1 MIQVI
6 FVSESILKGKKRVNS
21 VLDRYAKRI
30 GGETWT
36 TPITQEGLD
45 VVKNTLKSIA
55 TKQTNVSCFK
65 KTPLGNKLIFSI
77 GRPITR
83 ENEAISVHRH
93 YKKKKINVPDYIKD
107 ATILNR
113 LAGLF
118 HDLGKIS
125 NEFQKKIS
133 LTEEQK
139 KKDRSAL
146 SDSVRHE
153 LISFYLFN
161 HFEENHQIDFKD
173 AWNKAQDDLNIHPND
188 TFINS
193 NISSWRDL
201 VRFIILTHHKLPANA
216 TKDSNGFSLKR
227 KNSLFPY
234 FKNKELPKTKISIA
248 YDFYS
253 EEQISKVIKEIRFI
267 LKRLSQKEEQK
278 SPSYWFGLSY
288 LCRSHFIL
296 ADHEQSS
303 IALDYSREVP
313 KKGDSLYANT
323 HINNK
328 NERVYFNQ
336 PLDWHLKHVSERASQ
351 LLFETEIMKLKG
363 LNKETTSSIL
373 SHTDHPRFVW
383 QNIAMDYMMSL
394 EENTQALV
402 LNIAGTGRGKTRSN
416 VSILASLN
424 KNRND
429 LKPLRFSTLLN
440 LKNLTLQ
447 TTDAYK
453 EQLKIPKN
461 EIIGVIGDLNTMALH
476 NHSKTHNEIALK
488 TFLDSDEIDED
499 EDNFDEVDIV
509 SFDEI
514 DTPKFLDTILEKT
527 IVRENKTIILK
538 KKNKNS
544 QVLAAPVLVSTI
556 DFMINAGDITKQKK
570 HSLPFLRLM
579 NSDLILDEID
589 SYDPNALVA
598 VSRIVMLS
606 AMLGNNI
613 VASSATLSESCA
625 ELIFNAYKKGI
636 KLRES
641 LLNIE
646 NRSEVIIVDDRV
658 SPQKINWHSSNDD
671 FNDFYSQ
678 HLFEYFSKN
687 EPAKKIGKVLS
698 FDKTEY
704 GLLNAIESQII
715 DFHSDFKHGF
725 LGKQISFGLIRIAN
739 INQAVHVAKFIS
751 QSDALK
757 HKVKVCCYHSQL
769 TTLHRHYIEENL
781 DLILKRGKKEE
792 NYTQMPSFI
801 DTVNTSKEEDV
812 IFVVVAT
819 SVEEIGRDHDFDWC
833 ICEPSSTQS
842 LVQTAGRV
850 NRHREVNVSKPNF
863 AILEYNFRA
872 LRGDD
877 KVFCR
882 PGLDQN
888 IIIEQ
893 TTPAT
898 QSKGF
903 APKKRM
909 STDLSSYTYKSYSA
923 KVLNI
928 TDVSMKNLLNEEEI
942 SKRIDAS
949 LKFSKKDDKEVHLFS
964 MLDNIF
970 LKEQLK
976 NAFSIFNEDSYTYHF
991 FNQDFYRYYTL
1002 RDKKGADV
1010 FLDISL
1016 SRTTL
1021 HYKNNSTNVNITVD
1035 PPVDNAFLD
1044 INSIDKA
1051 KRKKIIKDYEY
1062 PADSIKL
1069 SVYKVDNIISEV
1081 EACHYHPNFGLYR
1094 PIKQ

>member
-30 GGETWT
+30 GSETWT

-45 VVKNTLKSIA
+45 VVKNTLNSIA

-65 KTPLGNKLIFSI
+65 KTPLGNKLLFSI
-77 GRPITR
+77 GRPVTR

-93 YKKKKINVPDYIKD
+93 HKKKKFNVPNHIKH

-118 HDLGKIS
+118 HDLGKVS

-153 LISFYLFN
+153 LISFHLFN
-161 HFEENHQIDFKD
+161 HFEKDHQIDFKH
-173 AWNKAQDDLNIHPND
+173 AWAKTQDNLNTHNND

-193 NISSWRDL
+193 NMSSWQDL

-216 TKDSNGFSLKR
+216 TKDQKGFFLKK

-234 FKNKELPKTKISIA
+234 FKNKELPKTKISIS
-248 YDFYS
+248 YDSYS
-253 EEQISKVIKEIRFI
+253 EEQISNILKEIRFI
-267 LKRLSQKEEQK
+267 LQRLSQKEEQK
-278 SPSYWFGLSY
+278 STSYWFALSY

-303 IALDYSREVP
+303 IALEYAKEVP

-351 LLFETEIMKLKG
+351 LLFETEVMKLKG

-373 SHTDHPRFVW
+373 SHTEHPRFVW

-424 KNRND
+424 NNRSD

-476 NHSKTHNEIALK
+476 NHSKTHNEIALQ

-499 EDNFDEVDIV
+499 EDSFDEVDIV

-527 IVRENKTIILK
+527 IVKENKTIILK
-538 KKNKNS
+538 KQNKNS

-556 DFMINAGDITKQKK
+556 DFMINAGDITRQKK

-646 NRSEVIIVDDRV
+646 TKSEVIIVDDRV
-658 SPQKINWHSSNDD
+658 SPQKINCHSSNNE

-678 HLFEYFSKN
+678 HLIEYFSKN
-687 EPAKKIGKVLS
+687 EPAKKIGKVLE
-698 FDKTEY
+698 FDKTEH
-704 GLLNAIESQII
+704 GLLNAIENQII
-715 DFHSDFKHGF
+715 DFHSDFKHEF
-725 LGKQISFGLIRIAN
+725 LEKQISFGLIRIAN

-751 QSDALK
+751 QNDALK
-757 HKVKVCCYHSQL
+757 CKVKVCCYHSQL

-781 DLILKRGKKEE
+781 DLILKRGKDKD

-801 DTVNTSKEEDV
+801 NAVNSSKEEDV
-812 IFVVVAT
+812 IFIVVAT

-850 NRHREVNVSKPNF
+850 NRHREANISKPNF

-888 IIIEQ
+888 ITIEQ
-893 TTPAT
+893 STPAT
-898 QSKGF
+898 PAKGF
-903 APKKRM
+903 APKKRL
-909 STDLSSYTYKSYSA
+909 SAVLSSYTYKSYSA
-923 KVLNI
+923 KILNI
-928 TDVSMKNLLNEEEI
+928 TDVSMKKLLNEEEI
-942 SKRIDAS
+942 GKRIDAS
-949 LKFSKKDDKEVHLFS
+949 LKFSKKDGKETHVFS

-976 NAFSIFNEDSYTYHF
+976 NAFSIFNEDSYNYHF
-991 FNQDFYRYYTL
+991 FNQDFYKYYTL
-1002 RDKKGADV
+1002 RDKKGVDV
-1010 FLDISL
+1010 FLDIGRSK
-1016 SRTTL
+1016 TTL
-1021 HYKNNSTNVNITVD
+1021 YYKHNSTNVNITVD
-1035 PPVDNAFLD
+1035 PPIDNAFLD

-1051 KRKKIIKDYEY
+1051 KRKQIIKDYDY
-1062 PADSIKL
+1062 PANSIKL
-1069 SVYKVDNIISEV
+1069 SLYKADSIISEV